1 MKKILL
7 NRVNLLFLADLA
19 LVAFLP
25 SQRSMDEPWAYVVV
39 LALVELAFLFFY
51 VRRKT
56 KSTLD
61 IASVTFLFLGV
72 WDLLSRLN
80 LTHPVLVP
88 PPENVFYVFVS
99 QRELMVQGVF
109 SSLRLLVIGVGLALI
124 VGVFLGLAVGW
135 IPRLRGAVL
144 PIANVISPIPPL
156 VYTPYVVAVMPTFR
170 TASIFVIFCAVF
182 WPTFQNMIGRVSSMD
197 QKIIQSAQVMN
208 VSTPTMLFRV
218 ILPYCMPGILSSL
231 TGTVRAA
238 LLCLTGAE
246 LLGASSGL
254 GYFVKKFSDYAD
266 YTKVIAGII
275 LMGVVVTFLVAA
287 IQWLQKKLI
296 KWNYT

>member
-1 MKKILL
+1 MKLLL
-7 NRVNLLFLADLA
+7 NRVNVLFLLDLA

-25 SQRSMDEPWAYVVV
+25 SRRSMDAPWAYLVV
-39 LALVELAFLFFY
+39 LALIEIAFLAY
-51 VRRKT
+51 YAVNRK

-61 IASVTFLFLGV
+61 VASIGFLFLGF
-72 WDLLSRLN
+72 WDLMSRLN

-99 QRELMVQGVF
+99 QRTLMLQGVF
-109 SSLRLLVIGVGLALI
+109 SSLRLLVLGVGLAL
-124 VGVFLGLAVGW
+124 VAGVFLGLAVGW

-170 TASIFVIFCAVF
+170 SASIFVIFCAVF
-182 WPTFQNMIGRVSSMD
+182 WPTFQNMIGRVSGMD

-208 VSTPTMLFRV
+208 VSTPTMLFKV

-231 TGTVRAA
+231 TGTIRAA

-254 GYFVKKFSDYAD
+254 GYFVKKFSDFAD

-275 LMGVVVTFLVAA
+275 LMGVVVTILVAI
-287 IQWLQKKLI
+287 IQQLQKKLI
-296 KWNYT
+296 KWQYT

>member
-7 NRVNLLFLADLA
+7 NRVNVLFLADLA

-25 SQRSMDEPWAYVVV
+25 SQRSMDAPWAYVTV
-39 LALVELAFLFFY
+39 LVLVELVFLGFY
-51 VRRKT
+51 VRRRN

-61 IASVTFLFLGV
+61 VASVTFLFLGV

-99 QRELMVQGVF
+99 QRELMIQGVF
-109 SSLRLLVIGVGLALI
+109 SSLRLLVIGVGLALV

-156 VYTPYVVAVMPTFR
+156 VYTPYVVAVMPTFKA
-170 TASIFVIFCAVF
+170 ASIFVIFCAVF

-197 QKIIQSAQVMN
+197 QKIIQSAQMMN

-231 TGTVRAA
+231 TGSVRAA

>member
-7 NRVNLLFLADLA
+7 NRVNVLFLADLA
-19 LVAFLP
+19 LVAFMP
-25 SQRSMDEPWAYVVV
+25 SQRSMDAPWAYVTV
-39 LALVELAFLFFY
+39 LVLVELAFLAFF
-51 VRRKT
+51 VRRRN

-61 IASVTFLFLGV
+61 VASVTFLFLGI

-99 QRELMVQGVF
+99 QRELMIQGVF

-170 TASIFVIFCAVF
+170 AASIFVIFCAVF

-197 QKIIQSAQVMN
+197 QKIIQSAQMMN

-231 TGTVRAA
+231 TGSVRAA